1 MYSSVLINIKVPNNN
16 SVSVIDIDPMI
27 EEIKENILYSNN
39 SEIYTHDD
47 IININL
53 YKINTENLPYFEGYL
68 DTLRHT
74 NKGLRYSIQMFE
86 PSKKYP
92 SSIRINKKGNKI
104 FTKLQTKILLL

>member
-53 YKINTENLPYFEGYL
+53 YKT
-68 DTLRHT
+68 
-74 NKGLRYSIQMFE
+74 
-86 PSKKYP
+86 
-92 SSIRINKKGNKI
+92 
-104 FTKLQTKILLL
+104 